1 MHEMA
6 IAESI
11 LNIALDY
18 AENNNA
24 TKIDVITLKIGDMSG
39 VEMEAL
45 NMAFKILTKDT
56 IAEESKLIVHRVPII
71 AICNKCGKE
80 FHIDHY
86 NFFCPECD
94 GILILKSGREL
105 QVESLD
111 IT

>member
-6 IAESI
+6 IVEGI
-11 LNIALDY
+11 LDIAFDY
-18 AENNNA
+18 AAKNQSS
-24 TKIDVITLKIGDMSG
+24 KIEAITLKIGEMSG

-45 NMAFKILTKDT
+45 NMSFEVLTKDT
-56 IAEESKLIVHRVPII
+56 IAEGAKLIVNKIPLIGQ
-71 AICNKCGKE
+71 CNKCNKE
-80 FHIDHY
+80 FHIEHY

-111 IT
+111 LS